1 MPRANRIAADFL
13 REQMH
18 TDGIKS
24 SELSSVFTEE
34 PPDLDTFLYDSSYLN
49 HLRPTLPTV
58 DSDGYAFELSPIQR
72 DFLRSFEQIFFPE
85 LYIAMVEEF
94 GPSPGEKVASTQTS
108 QFITLKTDSG
118 LNLGTSN
125 QVQLPR
131 LMRTM
136 EKCSRRRPQI
146 PSLKDSGLCMK

>member
-94 GPSPGEKVASTQTS
+94 GPQWAPVPMKNMCFGKIRIS
-108 QFITLKTDSG
+108 SG
-118 LNLGTSN
+118 
-125 QVQLPR
+125 
-131 LMRTM
+131 
-136 EKCSRRRPQI
+136 KY
-146 PSLKDSGLCMK
+146 

>member
-13 REQMH
+13 REQMR

-94 GPSPGEKVASTQTS
+94 GPRILLQNQSSATRLYHCKQPIDATCSPTSTLTVR
-108 QFITLKTDSG
+108 G
-118 LNLGTSN
+118 N
-125 QVQLPR
+125 
-131 LMRTM
+131 
-136 EKCSRRRPQI
+136 
-146 PSLKDSGLCMK
+146 